1 MQLGTWRYAVASD
14 EFEWS
19 DGLYRIAGLEPRCS
33 SLTYP
38 TSLVQIT
45 GDDTK
50 SILTDALTHAVMYG
64 RPFETIVRVL
74 RPMGSSSPA
83 IIHGYVERSPKGA
96 TGSVYGTVEILTD
109 ALKDLGLQKAHFEH
123 LFEDS
128 PEAIAILDRDDRFL
142 DINKSFHTLF
152 QYDAD
157 EVRGKTVHELIV
169 PQEFT
174 PESTLISQKVLANE
188 VVKTEGV
195 RKRKDGSRM
204 HVSILASPV
213 MVGNDRI
220 GVYKIY
226 RDITEQKKTEATLR
240 QLSLAVEQSPA
251 YIIITDTS
259 GTIQYVNPKFTQI
272 TGYTAEEAIG
282 KNPKILKS
290 GKMNPDAYKQL
301 WATITSGAVWRGEF
315 YNRRKNGELYWEAAQ
330 ISPITDANGVIT
342 SFLSVNEDV
351 TERKRAEEALRQSE
365 LQFRL
370 VWEQSADGMRLIN
383 EQGVVLR
390 VNEAFCRMVGKRRE
404 EIEGKPFTVIYT
416 EAQQEHILRRYQ
428 ARFSSR
434 TIGSLFERGFTLWN
448 GKKVWLE
455 AANSYF
461 EVAGQAPL
469 LLSILRDVTERRKAQ
484 ESLQKLLNA
493 VEQID
498 EVIFMTD
505 SEGIITYV
513 NPAFERV
520 YGFTKE
526 EALGKTPRI
535 LESGTTT
542 TEQYEISWQDLLS
555 GKRIQAELVNK
566 SKDGRLISVDTSMN
580 PISDGQGD
588 ITGFIAVQNDITERK
603 RMEEERKTLQQ
614 QFFQA
619 QKMESI
625 GTLAGGIAHDFYNIL
640 GIILGH
646 TSFIEPGDIDPTTLS
661 TRMAAITKA
670 VQRGANLVRQILT
683 FARKTDAA
691 LEPVNV
697 NTTIEEL
704 AKMLRETFPK
714 TTEIALHLDKTV
726 PLITMDHTQLH
737 QALLNLCV
745 NARDAMNDPSWT
757 APKGSTLSIKTEMIA
772 GDTLRT
778 QFADAE
784 GSHYV
789 CIGVSDTGMGMDEA
803 TKQRIFEPFFT
814 TKELGRG
821 TGLGLAVV
829 YGVVKSHQGF
839 VDVESQPG
847 RGTTFRLYLPIP
859 EYIIE
864 LPQTEEKKSAE
875 IPGGTETLLLVEDEE
890 SLLDLMKILLEN
902 KGYRVLTAHDGMEAI
917 QVYTQHKESIALVL
931 TDIGLPKLGGQA
943 LVATLTG
950 INPRLDIIV
959 TSGFL
964 APHVRSEF
972 EKAGAKEFVHKPYVP
987 AEIFTKIREVIDR
1000 ACTP

>member
-1 MQLGTWRYAVASD
+1 MNSEDKIKVHAIAAPHAGEQSVIGPMARFLSPLRLAMIIAVSIFVVEEFIMYLISLLPPLSPRTRGLFDASVLTILVSPALY
-14 EFEWS
+14 FF
-19 DGLYRIAGLEPRCS
+19 LYRP
-33 SLTYP
+33 LTLHM
-38 TSLVQIT
+38 SRRRQA
-45 GDDTK
+45 DE
-50 SILTDALTHAVMYG
+50 A
-64 RPFETIVRVL
+64 
-74 RPMGSSSPA
+74 
-83 IIHGYVERSPKGA
+83 
-96 TGSVYGTVEILTD
+96 
-109 ALKDLGLQKAHFEH
+109 LQKAHDE
-123 LFEDS
+123 LEVQVA
-128 PEAIAILDRDDRFL
+128 ERTAALTAT
-142 DINKSFHTLF
+142 NKALQH
-152 QYDAD
+152 
-157 EVRGKTVHELIV
+157 
-169 PQEFT
+169 
-174 PESTLISQKVLANE
+174 
-188 VVKTEGV
+188 
-195 RKRKDGSRM
+195 
-204 HVSILASPV
+204 
-213 MVGNDRI
+213 
-220 GVYKIY
+220 
-226 RDITEQKKTEATLR
+226 DITERKRTEAERNLLLNVTVAVSEAEDLHSALR
-240 QLSLAVEQSPA
+240 TVLRKVCDATRWSLGEVWLPRTDGSCLECSPAWYSCVEGLEKFRQASEGLTFPPGVGLPGRVWSSKRPAWIYDVTADTNFPRAPFAREAGLKAALGIPVLAGDEVLAVMDFFLLELR
-251 YIIITDTS
+251 
-259 GTIQYVNPKFTQI
+259 
-272 TGYTAEEAIG
+272 EEDERFVS
-282 KNPKILKS
+282 LVS
-290 GKMNPDAYKQL
+290 
-301 WATITSGAVWRGEF
+301 AV
-315 YNRRKNGELYWEAAQ
+315 AAQ
-330 ISPITDANGVIT
+330 VGSMIQ
-342 SFLSVNEDV
+342 
-351 TERKRAEEALRQSE
+351 RKRAEEAIRQSE

-383 EQGVVLR
+383 EQGVVVR

-625 GTLAGGIAHDFYNIL
+625 GTLAGGIAHDFNNIL

-646 TSFIEPGDIDPTTLS
+646 SSFIEPGDIDPTTLS

>member
-1 MQLGTWRYAVASD
+1 
-14 EFEWS
+14 
-19 DGLYRIAGLEPRCS
+19 
-33 SLTYP
+33 
-38 TSLVQIT
+38 
-45 GDDTK
+45 
-50 SILTDALTHAVMYG
+50 
-64 RPFETIVRVL
+64 
-74 RPMGSSSPA
+74 
-83 IIHGYVERSPKGA
+83 
-96 TGSVYGTVEILTD
+96 VYGTVEILMD
-109 ALKDLGLQKAHFEH
+109 ALKDLGLQKAYFEH
-123 LFEDS
+123 LFNDS
-128 PEAIAILDRDDRFL
+128 PEAIAVFDRDDRFL
-142 DINKSFHTLF
+142 DINKAFRTLF
-152 QYDAD
+152 QYDTD

-213 MVGNDRI
+213 MVGKDRI

-251 YIIITDTS
+251 YIIITDTA

-272 TGYTAEEAIG
+272 TGYTAEEAVG
-282 KNPKILKS
+282 KNPRILSS
-290 GKMNPDAYKQL
+290 GRMNPDTYKQL
-301 WATITSGAVWRGEF
+301 WTTITSGAVWRGEF
-315 YNRRKNGELYWEAAQ
+315 YNKRKSGELYWEAAQ
-330 ISPITDANGVIT
+330 ISPITDADGVIT
-342 SFLSVNEDV
+342 NFLSVNEDI
-351 TERKRAEEALRQSE
+351 TKRKRAEEALRQSE

-370 VWEQSADGMRLIN
+370 VWEKSAEGMRLIN

-390 VNEAFCRMVGKRRE
+390 VNEAFCRMVGKQRE

-416 EAQQEHILRRYQ
+416 KAQQERILRRYQ

-434 TIGSLFERGFTLWN
+434 SIGHHYEREFTLWN
-448 GKKVWLE
+448 GKKVWFE
-455 AANSYF
+455 ASNSYF

-469 LLSILRDVTERRKAQ
+469 LLSILRNVTERKHAQ
-484 ESLQKLLNA
+484 ESIQKLLNA
-493 VEQID
+493 VEQTD

-520 YGFTKE
+520 YGFTKNE
-526 EALGKTPRI
+526 TLGRTPHF

-542 TEQYEISWQDLLS
+542 TTEQYESFWQDLLS
-555 GKRIQAELVNK
+555 GKRVQSELVNK

-580 PISDGQGD
+580 PIFDGQGD
-588 ITGFIAVQNDITERK
+588 IIGFIAVQSDITERK
-603 RMEEERKTLQQ
+603 RGEEERKTLQQ
-614 QFFQA
+614 QLFQA

-625 GTLAGGIAHDFYNIL
+625 GTLAGGIAHDFNNIL

-646 TSFIEPGDIDPTTLS
+646 TSFIEPGDIDPATLS
-661 TRMAAITKA
+661 TRMGAITKA

-714 TTEIALHLDKTV
+714 TTEIALHLDKTT
-726 PLITMDHTQLH
+726 PLIMMDHTQLH

-757 APKGSTLSIKTEMIA
+757 TPKGSTLSIKTEILA
-772 GDTLRT
+772 GDTLRM
-778 QFADAE
+778 QFADAA
-784 GSHYV
+784 GSQYI
-789 CIGVSDTGMGMDEA
+789 CISVSDTGMGMDEA

-814 TKELGRG
+814 TKESGRG

-839 VDVESQPG
+839 VDVESQLG

-859 EYIIE
+859 ESIIE
-864 LPQTEEKKSAE
+864 LPKMEEKQSAE

-902 KGYRVLTAHDGMEAI
+902 KGYRVLTAHNGMEAI

-931 TDIGLPKLGGQA
+931 TDIGLPKLGGKA
-943 LVATLTG
+943 VVATLAG

-959 TSGFL
+959 ASGFL
-964 APHVRSEF
+964 APHVKAEL
-972 EKAGAKEFVHKPYVP
+972 EQAGAKEFVHKPYMP
-987 AEIFTKIREVIDR
+987 AEIFMKIREVIDR